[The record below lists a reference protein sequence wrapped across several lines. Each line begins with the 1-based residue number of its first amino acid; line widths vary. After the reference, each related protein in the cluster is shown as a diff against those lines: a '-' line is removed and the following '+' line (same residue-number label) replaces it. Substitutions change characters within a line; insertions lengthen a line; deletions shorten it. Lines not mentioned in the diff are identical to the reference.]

1 MVEAFDQVFPLMV
14 PRSNVKANGIVA
26 SSSRTSELDVTAVEQ
41 ARRQRLVLKHA
52 EPEFVEREPKSL
64 RRVAEEPQW
73 LDFEW
78 GEDVAIHK
86 ASKRWCEPGRK
97 SRLEI
102 CYPMGAIGP
111 NGPLPI
117 IGVRLALFGDAR
129 SNLLLEEKLSI
140 ARVDHLYK
148 PIDQFVGVER
158 ASLSHVA
165 SNALELSGCPLL
177 LAGIRSSDRLCEN
190 SLRSRVG

>member
-14 PRSNVKANGIVA
+14 PRPNVKANGIVA

-111 NGPLPI
+111 NGP
-117 IGVRLALFGDAR
+117 
-129 SNLLLEEKLSI
+129 
-140 ARVDHLYK
+140 
-148 PIDQFVGVER
+148 
-158 ASLSHVA
+158 
-165 SNALELSGCPLL
+165 
-177 LAGIRSSDRLCEN
+177 
-190 SLRSRVG
+190 